1 MLYLEAILISGGKAD
16 ENAAAMLLLVTLEK
30 LPSSSPGKVAQWT
43 SIVSGLPQQQK
54 KAVRNTQSRCQN
66 HIDTCVDW

>member
-1 MLYLEAILISGGKAD
+1 MLISGSKAD
-16 ENAAAMLLLVTLEK
+16 ENAAPMLVLVTLEM
-30 LPSSSPGKVAQWT
+30 LPSASPRKIAQWT
-43 SIVSGLPQQQK
+43 SIVSDLPQQQK